1 MHAHARTNAHSHTHT
16 HTHSHTHTLINLKN
30 VISLLR
36 KWQFI
41 GGFYYSQFISTPQG
55 NALRMLRP
63 APPVRPPRA
72 TPLVEVAVTVG
83 SLLRPAKVDA
93 ANKQRVRETK
103 GGRERGQ
110 TDRQWDSETSKHVRQ
125 CKYKNKI
132 KININIGCKVA
143 KAAQPSSSSDHRA
156 NSTRTELQLLLLPRP
171 PAGDTKRCPER
182 GWDWKSVK
190 SSPLLTAVAIAPVLY
205 PLPAHCHPLILFCR
219 LFFVAVDAF
228 VCTVALLALCS
239 LARSLAKSYDK

>member
-1 MHAHARTNAHSHTHT
+1 MGQMQTEANGSLLLFVKNLTHTHTHARTNAHSHIHT

-93 ANKQRVRETK
+93 ANKQRVRETNGEK
-103 GGRERGQ
+103 ERADRQ
-110 TDRQWDSETSKHVRQ
+110 TVRQWDKQT
-125 CKYKNKI
+125 
-132 KININIGCKVA
+132 
-143 KAAQPSSSSDHRA
+143 
-156 NSTRTELQLLLLPRP
+156 
-171 PAGDTKRCPER
+171 
-182 GWDWKSVK
+182 
-190 SSPLLTAVAIAPVLY
+190 
-205 PLPAHCHPLILFCR
+205 
-219 LFFVAVDAF
+219 
-228 VCTVALLALCS
+228 CTTV
-239 LARSLAKSYDK
+239 